1 MEEETNETATEM
13 DMNTQIELLWVNLTA
28 SVERNANISKEIDKF
43 FLIVMAVVIFFMQCG
58 FAFLEAG
65 SVRYVNLYLSLE
77 WMEGGLIFRQITE
90 NFHTKLSILC

>member
-65 SVRYVNLYLSLE
+65 SVRYRNLSLV
-77 WMEGGLIFRQITE
+77 MERWGLAIFLP
-90 NFHTKLSILC
+90 N